1 MVMIIMMI
9 GPSFDALFG
18 IWVFSTCFPIVR
30 ILLVLRRSRVGR
42 VALVGVELGGWV
54 GEVVVVVAWG
64 VVDTMAGD
72 LVEEGWMGMG
82 DRSSVVGTM
91 ACREQG
97 LPVMRLAVLIII
109 IITTNSQ
116 KKNWSLKVVWSL
128 IRRILAFFYS
138 LFWNWNWDWD

>member
-1 MVMIIMMI
+1 MMV
-9 GPSFDALFG
+9 GPSFDALG
-18 IWVFSTCFPIVR
+18 GLRLFSSCCFWHPLLVW
-30 ILLVLRRSRVGR
+30 ILLVVRRRRVGR

-64 VVDTMAGD
+64 VVDKMAGD

-97 LPVMRLAVLIII
+97 LPVMRLAVPIII
-109 IITTNSQ
+109 IITINSQ
-116 KKNWSLKVVWSL
+116 KKNGV
-128 IRRILAFFYS
+128 
-138 LFWNWNWDWD
+138 